1 MVIEGKKVNE
11 KSDFHDL
18 DYSFRDNLGEEAMDN
33 NVMPKAMVVVN
44 GEASWM
50 ASDVEIESDYVG
62 SKELHL
68 CSSTNK
74 KE

>member
-1 MVIEGKKVNE
+1 
-11 KSDFHDL
+11 
-18 DYSFRDNLGEEAMDN
+18 
-33 NVMPKAMVVVN
+33 MPKAMVVVN

-50 ASDVEIESDYVG
+50 ASDVEIEYDYVG